1 MMSRICPKCGAELQ
15 DDELFCC
22 ECGTK
27 YEEPAP
33 PEPETGGFCAK
44 CGTELRLGA
53 AFCPRCGAPRQ
64 EAGAEQPPVRERP
77 AKPVRKG
84 DGGKTAIIV
93 ALIAAFTI
101 IAVVIVLWLAGVFGG
116 RDSEPVE
123 TEPGIVISGTDWDDV
138 INIDGNDFL
147 EEELSFPRTGSAALI
162 PEPGAGTLSR
172 VEDRGGGSWA
182 IYYTGVTVEQGR
194 SYYAGV
200 KAAGFSSDEIVDD
213 QTAAGGRYAVRA
225 YNSSGAMFELV
236 CQGGNMGLYIGGEYD

>member
-44 CGTELRLGA
+44 CGTELRPGA

-101 IAVVIVLWLAGVFGG
+101 IAVAIVLWLAGVFGG

-123 TEPGIVISGTDWDDV
+123 TEPGIVISGTDWD
-138 INIDGNDFL
+138 
-147 EEELSFPRTGSAALI
+147 LSLI
-162 PEPGAGTLSR
+162 H
-172 VEDRGGGSWA
+172 
-182 IYYTGVTVEQGR
+182 I
-194 SYYAGV
+194 
-200 KAAGFSSDEIVDD
+200 
-213 QTAAGGRYAVRA
+213 
-225 YNSSGAMFELV
+225 
-236 CQGGNMGLYIGGEYD
+236 